1 MFGGTKV
8 RHPFHSFESSVR
20 SIKLLRQPWRFRFYE
35 VKMLVC
41 PKCKGVFNYY
51 EGTSPRGKHTSFA
64 IKLRT
69 RSKVEAEREA
79 GKSVEHDTV
88 VQLLVEL
95 GEILGF
101 HVSSEELSPDKL
113 YRYDCVWRDA
123 SGHSPLKVFEVE
135 FRSDVDKA
143 LARLTHAYDLWC
155 PELYLI
161 VADEKDLERARKLV
175 EPRLSSAFTK
185 IKNKL
190 TTLSPTTLARIH
202 ECLSREKLDEVV
214 KQLSRR

>member
-1 MFGGTKV
+1 MVKC
-8 RHPFHSFESSVR
+8 PFCGFELSLEDFK
-20 SIKLLRQPWRFRFYE
+20 KLREPWRFRFYE
-35 VKMLVC
+35 VRMLEC

-51 EGTSPRGKHTSFA
+51 EGFSPRGKRSSFT
-64 IKLRT
+64 IKLKA

-113 YRYDCVWRDA
+113 YRYDCVWKDA

-143 LARLTHAYDLWC
+143 LARLTHAYDLWR

-190 TTLSPTTLARIH
+190 TTLSPTTLAKIH